1 MIAIITNPFEIVELA
16 KLFVGICD
24 VHGETAML
32 TTSVIIG
39 TFNCLF
45 TFL

>member
-1 MIAIITNPFEIVELA
+1 MIATITNPFEIVDLMR
-16 KLFVGICD
+16 LFSGLYD
-24 VHGETAML
+24 TFGGTAVI
-32 TTSVIIG
+32 TISIIIG